1 MSPVLTDHSG
11 EWKSHQS
18 GSLEGLQMKE
28 LLSLWI
34 YFVVTSTVTQLAQ
47 QPRMGT
53 CILRHCP
60 DPQLT
65 DSDEVLLKPAELVQF
80 IRTLLGVR

>member
-1 MSPVLTDHSG
+1 MSPVLTGHSG

-18 GSLEGLQMKE
+18 GSANKGAFILVDIFFYHFSSD
-28 LLSLWI
+28 SLHSNRKWAHA
-34 YFVVTSTVTQLAQ
+34 L
-47 QPRMGT
+47 
-53 CILRHCP
+53 LRHCS

-65 DSDEVLLKPAELVQF
+65 DSDEVLLKAEELVQF